1 MAYREHFQKV
11 IHYLFQPTEGQDPPG
26 VYAILDSAR
35 DDAVYRKLVDSAVE
49 TLCLYRGEQAIE
61 LATVA
66 PYLVNLKREDSFTQ
80 WLLSNGWGKMWGI
93 FLRSSASLK
102 ELRRHFQQFLI
113 VYDEEGTPLYF
124 RFYDPR
130 VLRVYLPTC
139 NESELQTVF
148 GPVDHF
154 YVEGK
159 EEKLLIEFSCTEE
172 FELIQNVINLEN

>member
-1 MAYREHFQKV
+1 
-11 IHYLFQPTEGQDPPG
+11 
-26 VYAILDSAR
+26 LDAAR
-35 DDAVYRKLVDSAVE
+35 DDKIYPELVNSDIES
-49 TLCLYRGEQAIE
+49 LCLYLGEKAVE

-66 PYLVNLKREDSFTQ
+66 PYLLELKREDPFTQ
-80 WLLSNGWGKMWGI
+80 WVLNNGLGKSWGI
-93 FLRSSASLK
+93 FLQSSAPFK
-102 ELRRHFQQFLI
+102 ELHRHFRKFLM

-148 GPVDHF
+148 GPVTQF

-159 EEKLLIEFSCTEE
+159 EENQLIEFSCTEK
-172 FELIQNVINLEN
+172 FELIQNMINL

>member
-1 MAYREHFQKV
+1 MPFPDHIQKT
-11 IHYLFQPTEGQDPPG
+11 ISYLFRSEEGQVPLQTY
-26 VYAILDSAR
+26 VILDAAR
-35 DDAVYRKLVDSAVE
+35 DDGIYQKIANFDTE
-49 TLCLYRGEQAIE
+49 DLCLYRGDKAIE

-66 PYLVNLKREDSFTQ
+66 PYLINLKRDDSFTK
-80 WLLSNGWGKMWGI
+80 WLFVNGWGKSWGI
-93 FLRSSASLK
+93 FLRSSASFK
-102 ELRRHFQQFLI
+102 ELHRHFRKFLM

-148 GPVDHF
+148 GPVTQF

-159 EEKLLIEFSCTEE
+159 EENQLIEFSCTEK
-172 FELIQNVINLEN
+172 FSLIQNVINL